1 MRNEPKRSR
10 AITLVLMLLIL
21 LGLIQAAKVVALREQ
36 SALLLDLQ
44 VSPDPRL
51 RMFGAAVWMVV
62 FWVLAFALW
71 RRIALTCWL
80 VPLVIALHVVYEL
93 AILGLYAKVPINN
106 GRWFLYTVMAIA
118 LVSFS
123 TWALNGRSKNSY
135 FLEDELAEE

>member
-1 MRNEPKRSR
+1 
-10 AITLVLMLLIL
+10 MLLIL

-71 RRIALTCWL
+71 RRIALTRWL
-80 VPLVIALHVVYEL
+80 VPLVIVMHVVYEL
-93 AILGLYAKVPINN
+93 AILWLYAQVPISNE
-106 GRWFLYTVMAIA
+106 RWFLYCFVTAVM
-118 LVSFS
+118 VSLCA
-123 TWALNGRSKNSY
+123 WALNRSANKFY
-135 FLEDELAEE
+135 FLEVKPAGE